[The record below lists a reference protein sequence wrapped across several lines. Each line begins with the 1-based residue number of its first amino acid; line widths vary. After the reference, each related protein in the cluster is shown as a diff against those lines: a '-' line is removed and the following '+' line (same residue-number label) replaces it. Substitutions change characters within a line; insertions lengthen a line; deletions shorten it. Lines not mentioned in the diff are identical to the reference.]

1 MGRKLKLTEEQK
13 AAIAAILEDG
23 GSVRKAAKEVL
34 GRDSKE
40 STIRNYI
47 KQGRIERPN
56 VQNGD
61 RLNQPKVLL
70 LDIETAPN
78 KSYHW
83 GLWNQNIGL
92 NMVANEW
99 FILSYAAKWLG
110 DSPDKIYYKDMRGHV
125 YTEDDTE
132 ILVEL
137 WNLLNECDI
146 VITQNG
152 KKFDIKK
159 INARFILNGF
169 TPPSSYKHI
178 DTLQIAKS
186 SFGFTSNKLEWMTD
200 KLNVNFKKQDHGK
213 FAGFNLW
220 KGMMEDNLE
229 AFQECEDYN
238 KYDVLSLEEL
248 YIKLAAWDKKHPNF
262 NLYHEENK
270 HVCRCG
276 SDNIIKYGFAYTG
289 KSKFQ
294 RYRCEDC
301 GAETRDSINL
311 FDKDKRK
318 SLHLNVSD
326 N

>member
-1 MGRKLKLTEEQK
+1 MGRKLKLTEDQID
-13 AAIAAILEDG
+13 AIAAILEGG

-34 GRDSKE
+34 GRGSKE
-40 STIRNYI
+40 STIRRYI
-47 KQGRIERPN
+47 KQGRITSP
-56 VQNGD
+56 VAQTDG
-61 RLNQPKVLL
+61 LVKPKVLI

-110 DSPDKIYYKDMRGHV
+110 DSPDNIHYLDMRGQVH
-125 YTEDDTE
+125 TEDDAE

-200 KLNVNFKKQDHGK
+200 KLNVTFKKQDHGK
-213 FAGFNLW
+213 FAGFALW

-276 SDNIIKYGFAYTG
+276 SENIIKYGFAYTG